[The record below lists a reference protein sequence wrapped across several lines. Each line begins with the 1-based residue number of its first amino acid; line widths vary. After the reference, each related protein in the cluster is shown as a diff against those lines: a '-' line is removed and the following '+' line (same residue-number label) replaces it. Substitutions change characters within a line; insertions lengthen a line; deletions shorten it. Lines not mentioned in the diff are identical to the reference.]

1 MTEISV
7 LYCTVKHNMGTKM
20 LKQQPTVQPSRLGL
34 GFPQALASLF

>member
-7 LYCTVKHNMGTKM
+7 LCCTVKHNMDIKM
-20 LKQQPTVQPSRLGL
+20 LKKQPTVQCSRLGL

>member
-7 LYCTVKHNMGTKM
+7 LCCTVKHNMDTKM
-20 LKQQPTVQPSRLGL
+20 LKQQPTVQCSRLGL